1 MTTEKMENNKVN
13 SMSNFRKI
21 AIVLII
27 LIIGGAGIFK
37 AGMMVGAADEPKP
50 GSVNDPL
57 ITKSYLESYI
67 TSLGLSGDT
76 SSSGYTKVVL
86 KKGSTLIG
94 SEGTQIM
101 LYSGSANAYVQ
112 GEQLVN
118 VTIGEAYDNG
128 MTLGK
133 FCVYMCPDKS
143 SGIVAMS
150 DVVVYVKGSYIAK

>member
-1 MTTEKMENNKVN
+1 MSKVK
-13 SMSNFRKI
+13 KI
-21 AIVLII
+21 SII
-27 LIIGGAGIFK
+27 LIIVIIGSLGIFK

-67 TSLGLSGDT
+67 GSLGLSEN
-76 SSSGYTKVVL
+76 SASVGYTKVVL
-86 KKGSTLIG
+86 QKGSTLIG
-94 SEGTQIM
+94 NEGTEIL
-101 LYSGSANAYVQ
+101 LYSGSANAYVK
-112 GEQLVN
+112 GDQLVN
-118 VTIGEAYDNG
+118 VTMGEAYDDG

-150 DVVVYVKGSYIAK
+150 DVVVYVKGNYTSK